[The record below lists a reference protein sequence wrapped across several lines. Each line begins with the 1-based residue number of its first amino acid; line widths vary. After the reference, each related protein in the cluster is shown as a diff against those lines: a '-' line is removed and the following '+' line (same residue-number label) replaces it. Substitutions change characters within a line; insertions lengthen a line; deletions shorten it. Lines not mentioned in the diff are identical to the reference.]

1 MTALTGDLGL
11 TAARVLTG
19 LATVFV
25 PCTATE
31 GDVRALLVIRFFHS
45 APPQRHS
52 RRDSLVA
59 ETGSEVSLRRVIPV
73 GRKFSGSKYA
83 TRFIVDTGSRNFSS
97 I

>member
-1 MTALTGDLGL
+1 VTALTADLGL
-11 TAARVLTG
+11 TAARVLAG

-25 PCTATE
+25 PRTATA
-31 GDVRALLVIRFFHS
+31 GDVRALLVIRFLHS

-59 ETGSEVSLRRVIPV
+59 ETGPEVSLRRVIPV
-73 GRKFSGSKYA
+73 GRKVSGSKHA
-83 TRFIVDTGSRNFSS
+83 ALFIVETGPRNFSS